1 MSDREFDV
9 AIGVAFG
16 AFIVLLLVG
25 LFVRRIIIDLFK
37 SRGW

>member
-1 MSDREFDV
+1 MSDTVFDI
-9 AIGVAFG
+9 AIGVAFE

-25 LFVRRIIIDLFK
+25 LFVRTILVELFK